1 MKTDIKRQWVEAL
14 RSGDYQQGKEY
25 LRKDD
30 KFCCLGVLC
39 DLAVKAGVVTEAP
52 GVNGST
58 LYGVEGDRDSEVLP
72 RAVMDWAGLDDR
84 VPSVVTSLHDD
95 DPDDDPEAV
104 SIEVAELNDS
114 FCYDFEALAELI
126 EAQL

>member
-1 MKTDIKRQWVEAL
+1 MST
-14 RSGDYQQGKEY
+14 Y
-25 LRKDD
+25 
-30 KFCCLGVLC
+30 
-39 DLAVKAGVVTEAP
+39 DLADIEAKAGPGAAREFEAAADSKKPRLVEWLNNLP
-52 GVNGST
+52 GMSDDE

-72 RAVMDWAGLDDR
+72 RAVQEWAGLDDR

-104 SIEVAELNDS
+104 SIEVAELNDCFGYS
-114 FCYDFEALAELI
+114 FEALAELI